1 MSPIEA
7 GKSKKRVRMSSEER
21 DSTGELRMFGLL
33 MASPLAGLGALLVWR
48 SRAAGPWLLGLAAV
62 FALLAL
68 LHPRPLAPVRKAWM
82 RMAQVLS
89 SVMTTVL
96 LILTFFL
103 VLTPIGLLVRAMRK
117 DLLHLRINKGID
129 SYWVPVEREGP
140 ASRPN
145 EPY

>member
-1 MSPIEA
+1 
-7 GKSKKRVRMSSEER
+7 
-21 DSTGELRMFGLL
+21 
-33 MASPLAGLGALLVWR
+33 
-48 SRAAGPWLLGLAAV
+48 
-62 FALLAL
+62 
-68 LHPRPLAPVRKAWM
+68 
-82 RMAQVLS
+82 MAQVLS

-96 LILTFFL
+96 LSLTFFL

-117 DLLHLRINKGID
+117 DLLHLRIKKGTD